1 MILYPR
7 DIGTNLRKMIILDE
21 EIRYPEKGDKFFI
34 EKGEAEEI
42 SWLNK
47 SFQGF
52 GNYAD
57 SYQTGALNLIDM
69 ALNDKMLRDYHI
81 YPVVFLIRHYL
92 ELRMKELI
100 QGLNYCLNQN
110 REFPKHHDIQ
120 NLWGEFKKVY
130 TEIGENPNDT
140 TFQTVD
146 ELIKEMS
153 FFDPI
158 SMAFRY
164 PVDKKGEKTQKL
176 EYINLTNLKETF
188 IRVSFVL
195 DGVADLIANN
205 VDTTEDLVRD
215 VYGNYYE

>member
-1 MILYPR
+1 
-7 DIGTNLRKMIILDE
+7 MIILDE
-21 EIRYPEKGDKFFI
+21 EVRYPEKGDKFFI
-34 EKGEAEEI
+34 ENGSSEEI

-81 YPVVFLIRHYL
+81 YPIVFLIRHYL
-92 ELRMKELI
+92 ELRLKELN
-100 QGLNYCLNQN
+100 QGLNYCLKQSQ
-110 REFPKHHDIQ
+110 EFPKHHDLQ
-120 NLWGEFKKVY
+120 NLWAEFKKSY
-130 TEIGENPNDT
+130 SEIGENPRDKI
-140 TFQTVD
+140 FQTLD
-146 ELIKEMS
+146 NLIKEMS

-164 PVDKKGEKTQKL
+164 PIDKEGIKIQKL
-176 EYINLTNLKETF
+176 EYINLTNLKEVF

-205 VDTTEDLVRD
+205 VETTEHLVRD
-215 VYGNYYE
+215 VYENYYE